1 MARFLSILL
10 CLACVWHLGMAVA
23 IPVSASSS
31 LSLGVPEAT
40 STSIPAP
47 AREPKS
53 DSGGYRSMAYFVNWG
68 IFKKNYHAA
77 SLPAE
82 QLTHVLY
89 AFADIRSDGEVFL
102 TDTYADLERRYPG
115 DPNSGEVDST
125 GNNVYG
131 PTKQLFLLKKR
142 NRNLKV
148 MLSIGGWDFSQHFAG
163 PAGSEGGRQR
173 FAETAVK
180 LMGDMGMD
188 GLDVDWEYP
197 SNDQE
202 GENMLQLLKATRQEL
217 DKYAQVHAKGEHF
230 LLSVATATG
239 PTRYKVL
246 DLKAISQVADFINL
260 MAYDYALKEDST
272 AAHTANINP
281 SLANP
286 LSTPFN
292 TEQAISAYI
301 DAGLPPSQISLGI
314 PLYGRSFGNTDGPGK
329 PFSGVDDTSGRGD
342 GSWDLDVWDVKA
354 LPRPGA
360 KVIVEQDIGAA
371 YSYDPQRRVM
381 ISYDTQDT
389 VRQKAEY
396 IKRKGLGGA
405 MWWEA
410 SGDREVG
417 KGSLIA
423 TLVDSLG
430 GTGVLDTKMNIIDYP
445 ASRFENLRRKFS

>member
-1 MARFLSILL
+1 MARSLSIFL
-10 CLACVWHLGMAVA
+10 CLACVGHLATAVA
-23 IPVSASSS
+23 VPVSASLS
-31 LSLGVPEAT
+31 LSLGVPG
-40 STSIPAP
+40 STSIPTPAP
-47 AREPKS
+47 APGPES
-53 DSGGYRSMAYFVNWG
+53 ASGGYRSMAYFVNWG
-68 IFKKNYHAA
+68 IFKRNYHAE

-89 AFADIRSDGEVFL
+89 AFADIHPDGDVFL
-102 TDTYADLERRYPG
+102 TDVYADLERRYPG
-115 DPNSGEVDST
+115 DPSSGEVGST
-125 GNNVYG
+125 GDNVYG
-131 PTKQLFLLKKR
+131 STKQLFLLKKR

-148 MLSIGGWDFSQHFAG
+148 MLSIGGWDFSQHFVG
-163 PAGSEGGRQR
+163 PASSESGRKR

-197 SNDQE
+197 LNDQE
-202 GENMLQLLKATRQEL
+202 GENMLQLLRATRQEL
-217 DKYAQVHAKGEHF
+217 DKYAQANAKGEHF
-230 LLSVATATG
+230 LLSVATAAG

-246 DLKAISQVADFINL
+246 DLKAISEVADFINL
-260 MAYDYALKEDST
+260 MAYDYALKEDTT

-292 TEQAISAYI
+292 TEQAIAAYI
-301 DAGLPPSQISLGI
+301 DAGVPPSQISLGI
-314 PLYGRSFGNTDGPGK
+314 PLYGRSFANTDGPGK
-329 PFSGVDDTSGRGD
+329 PLSGVDDTSGRGN
-342 GSWDLDVWDVKA
+342 GSWDPDVWDVKA

-360 KVIVEQDIGAA
+360 KVIIERDIGAT
-371 YSYDPQRRVM
+371 YSYDSQRRVM

-389 VRQKAEY
+389 VREKAEY

-417 KGSLIA
+417 NGSLIA

-430 GTGVLDTKMNIIDYP
+430 GTGGLDSRKNFIDYP
-445 ASRFENLRRKFS
+445 ASRYENLRKQFS